1 MGVDKI
7 RVALERRPAADE
19 FREQLFWLVDLI
31 YACNSTGDAKLME
44 HARLLE
50 DALGGFGDYLETG
63 EAHALES
70 AQSNLEE
77 FARCINGVL
86 RATR

>member
-7 RVALERRPAADE
+7 RVALQRRPGPDQ

-31 YACNSTGDAKLME
+31 YACTSTGDAKLIA

-50 DALGGFGDYLETG
+50 EALGELGDYLETG
-63 EAHALES
+63 EAHALEQ

-86 RATR
+86 SVTR